1 MYQVQNVYNIH
12 IPATWL
18 SNLYI
23 IIYVSSPTLE
33 VPELPGL
40 GLTRKTTFLPS
51 EVVLDQQRNK
61 NRVSIGS
68 AFLWWSK
75 MKDKKG
81 LKSHAEVATFLL
93 DG

>member
-1 MYQVQNVYNIH
+1 M
-12 IPATWL
+12 T
-18 SNLYI
+18 NLYI

-51 EVVLDQQRNK
+51 KVLLDQQRNK

-68 AFLWWSK
+68 AFLCWSK
-75 MKDKKG
+75 MKDEKG
-81 LKSHAEVATFLL
+81 LRSHAEVATFVL